1 MAKKATEYKAPT
13 ADKLIKTEALIL
25 KAIGSIKTRGNN
37 LQNDVHIAACSILA
51 LFADSKDVR
60 IVRTFMEALPASYR
74 TNALRDWF
82 TAYGPVS
89 WDKNKAVF
97 NAKFDLSEL
106 DKSVRQAL
114 LDPFWLFSPEAV
126 YQPLNLNAK
135 LDQLI
140 KALASD
146 QTKGDHNKFAGV
158 MSALELLKEQPAP
171 VKPAAT
177 GDALVDALNQ

>member
-1 MAKKATEYKAPT
+1 MADKKATEYKAPT
-13 ADKLIKTEALIL
+13 ADKLIKTEALII
-25 KAIGSIKTRGNN
+25 KAIGSIKTRGKT

-51 LFADSKDVR
+51 LFADNKDIR
-60 IVRTFMEALPASYR
+60 LVRTFMDALPASYR

-97 NAKFDLSEL
+97 NAKFDLTEL

-114 LDPFWLFSPEAV
+114 LDPFWLFSPEQV
-126 YQPLNLNAK
+126 YQPIDVNAK
-135 LDQLI
+135 LDALI
-140 KALASD
+140 KALIAD
-146 QTKGDHNKFAGV
+146 ETKAGKNHRA
-158 MSALELLKEQPAP
+158 MIAGLEMLKAKPVADKPAP
-171 VKPAAT
+171 T